1 MSFFHRRLQTA
12 TVFLSHFF
20 CFSSFFP
27 VIHDPKMSNTSETVL
42 CVGLVQCR
50 QLRHFPALPSF
61 GDDIGRLSPA
71 GSGHSHI
78 LRSKDYTPPSLASI
92 SRARPA
98 PPQDAQQSSPSPYP
112 HRPHIVYTVLFSRVA
127 EALRSRITHS
137 DTVKDRLTY
146 RNALDG
152 RQAVDEIAYV
162 IKTTDRNLVPRA
174 LDEQKYFHAV
184 THHV

>member
-1 MSFFHRRLQTA
+1 MCR
-12 TVFLSHFF
+12 
-20 CFSSFFP
+20 
-27 VIHDPKMSNTSETVL
+27 
-42 CVGLVQCR
+42 VGLV
-50 QLRHFPALPSF
+50 SSTSS
-61 GDDIGRLSPA
+61 LSGLAFFAVTTSAHATTDGLSQA

-78 LRSKDYTPPSLASI
+78 LRSKDYTPSSLASI

-137 DTVKDRLTY
+137 DTVLDRLTY